1 LLFCLQAFAC
11 LTLANPG
18 PFTLQQDPA
27 EISST
32 ANDSTAQ
39 DPSTAQDRVQPVSSD
54 DAEKAINGLVT
65 VTQDLSKAVRSY
77 QRHLDEAESK
87 YDRGRLAADADLIGG
102 DAGVVQAAVR
112 HALAARGM
120 AVAQEDRTYRP
131 TFLTDLNEIQNLIL
145 ATRRRIGDSE
155 AVSRGLL
162 VVSSE
167 ELRSG
172 EAKRKSLLHA
182 QLKKAR
188 DAAGAAATEALVD
201 LPIPLPEDNSAKDES
216 FFEAIF
222 RGGDNP
228 WHPEHPESNSS
239 QHQNSRETPA
249 VSLPLHWEQGKR
261 TTLINERGYRLAL
274 TAPGVQD
281 AEGRWLFYQ
290 EEWIQR
296 GAVVQLKA
304 QLLGVDPSSGQH
316 LLLKR
321 YPMREFTG
329 SVQDVYSVA
338 GLNETRSVKPPL
350 SEPSRQQAESALG
363 QVGTAPERLLAARQH
378 YMDVLRTSLARSDQ
392 RHLDRGESSLDEGL
406 PEETRVLL
414 YALRGHVLRVT
425 HVLDAE
431 KELREQTQEAEQ
443 RIEELKRL
451 AAWANRA
458 SPEVSR
464 AAVPVS
470 EWDSLQNKADDA
482 IYAARTAIASALAA
496 LPPDGADHYAKF
508 PELLKDGIVHLLSVR
523 ASTEPGR
530 AVWQEVWDWDGPS
543 THRRARQRID
553 TIVVDPKTGNQIR
566 LSHQMKYY
574 PVDHD
579 ESLVDAYER
588 LAGPVAPPVEV
599 SVPPGLY

>member
-1 LLFCLQAFAC
+1 MLLCLRALAC
-11 LTLANPG
+11 LALANPG
-18 PFTLQQDPA
+18 PFALQQDPA
-27 EISST
+27 EV
-32 ANDSTAQ
+32 
-39 DPSTAQDRVQPVSSD
+39 PSTGQDTSTVQNQVRPITSD
-54 DAEKAINGLVT
+54 DAEMAINGLVT
-65 VTQDLSKAVRSY
+65 VTQDLNRAVRSY
-77 QRHLDEAESK
+77 QRHLDEAEAK
-87 YDRGRLAADADLIGG
+87 YDRGRVAADADLIGG
-102 DAGVVQAAVR
+102 DARVVQAAVR
-112 HALAARGM
+112 QAIAARGM

-131 TFLTDLNEIQNLIL
+131 NFIADLNEIQNLIL
-145 ATRRRIGDSE
+145 VARRRIGESD

-167 ELRSG
+167 ELKSG

-188 DAAGAAATEALVD
+188 DAAGGAATAALLD

-216 FFEAIF
+216 FFEAVF
-222 RGGDNP
+222 TGGDNS
-228 WHPEHPESNSS
+228 WHPTHPESNG
-239 QHQNSRETPA
+239 SRQEKSPETPVA
-249 VSLPLHWEQGKR
+249 ALPLHWEQGKR
-261 TTLINERGYRLAL
+261 ITLINEREYRLAL

-290 EEWIQR
+290 EEWVQR

-304 QLLGVDPSSGQH
+304 QLVGVDPSSGQH

-321 YPMREFTG
+321 YPSREFTG
-329 SVQDVYSVA
+329 SLQDVYSLA
-338 GLNETRSVKPPL
+338 GLNETRSVKPPD
-350 SEPSRQQAESALG
+350 SEPSRQEAESTLA
-363 QVGTAPERLLAARQH
+363 QVEDAPERLLAARQR
-378 YMDVLRTSLARSDQ
+378 YMNVLRTDLARSDK
-392 RHLDRGESSLDEGL
+392 RHLDKGESSLDEGL
-406 PEETRVLL
+406 PEETRLLL
-414 YALRGHVLRVT
+414 YALRGHVLRVA

-431 KELREQTQEAEQ
+431 NELRAETQKYEQ
-443 RIEELKRL
+443 RIDELKGL

-464 AAVPVS
+464 PAVPVS
-470 EWDSLQNKADDA
+470 EWDSLQTRADDA

-496 LPPDGADHYAKF
+496 LPPDGSDHYAKF
-508 PELLKDGIVHLLSVR
+508 PELIKDGIVHMLSVR
-523 ASTEPGR
+523 ASKEPGR

-553 TIVVDPKTGNQIR
+553 TIIVDPKTGNQIR

-588 LAGPVAPPVEV
+588 LAGPVAPPVEI
-599 SVPPGLY
+599 SVPPDLY